1 MFLGWLLAF
10 GRGYSVIENG
20 QPAVVGAVLG
30 VVVGTGVAVGAGV
43 AVDTGVDVGAGL
55 EVGPAVR
62 AGVAVGAGVE
72 SGVALEAAVGAV
84 VAVLVGVEPE
94 VRIGATGGPPEPEH
108 AARAASAAS
117 PSSAVLVRNAT
128 DTDTRP
134 PRGCQKCS
142 RRRSEYMERPG
153 EETVGES
160 LLFTRR
166 LGRAGPNYFG
176 QSDVK
181 RSLSRS
187 A

>member
-1 MFLGWLLAF
+1 
-10 GRGYSVIENG
+10 
-20 QPAVVGAVLG
+20 
-30 VVVGTGVAVGAGV
+30 VGTGVAVGAGV

-94 VRIGATGGPPEPEH
+94 VRIGATGGAPELEH
-108 AARAASAAS
+108 AARAASPAS

-128 DTDTRP
+128 DTDTDTTSSRLP
-134 PRGCQKCS
+134 KCN